1 MKVETISYV
10 KKNAATLD
18 VSEPI
23 LVTQNGV
30 PAYVIESYDQQQER
44 ENAIALLKL
53 LTLSEK
59 DKAEA
64 RVLKRPITGWTCG
77 LNAEHATLRDFYGAA
92 GYL

>member
-1 MKVETISYV
+1 MRVETISYV

-18 VSEPI
+18 LAEPI

-30 PAYVIESYDQQQER
+30 PAYVIESYDVQQER

-59 DKAEA
+59 DKTDGKVYSRDQLME
-64 RVLKRPITGWTCG
+64 G
-77 LNAEHATLRDFYGAA
+77 L
-92 GYL
+92 

>member
-18 VSEPI
+18 LAEPI

-30 PAYVIESYDQQQER
+30 PAYVIESYDAQQER

-59 DKAEA
+59 DKADGKVFSKDELLA
-64 RVLKRPITGWTCG
+64 G
-77 LNAEHATLRDFYGAA
+77 LL
-92 GYL
+92 

>member
-1 MKVETISYV
+1 MRVETISYV

-18 VSEPI
+18 LAEPI

-30 PAYVIESYDQQQER
+30 PAYVIESYDVQQER

-59 DKAEA
+59 DKTDGK
-64 RVLKRPITGWTCG
+64 VYS
-77 LNAEHATLRDFYGAA
+77 RDQLLEGF
-92 GYL
+92 